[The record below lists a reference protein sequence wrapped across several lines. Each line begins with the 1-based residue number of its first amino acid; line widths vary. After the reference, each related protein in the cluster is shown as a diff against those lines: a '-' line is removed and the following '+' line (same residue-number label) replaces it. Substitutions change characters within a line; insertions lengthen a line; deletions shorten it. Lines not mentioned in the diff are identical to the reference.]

1 MIYVEKSHKV
11 LSDGGIGTC
20 VYLRDGTQ
28 SLWDCVPSASSSA
41 GDVLRPAGLRTFI
54 KFADNKI
61 IT

>member
-1 MIYVEKSHKV
+1 MENAYKKLE
-11 LSDGGIGTC
+11 DNCMGTC